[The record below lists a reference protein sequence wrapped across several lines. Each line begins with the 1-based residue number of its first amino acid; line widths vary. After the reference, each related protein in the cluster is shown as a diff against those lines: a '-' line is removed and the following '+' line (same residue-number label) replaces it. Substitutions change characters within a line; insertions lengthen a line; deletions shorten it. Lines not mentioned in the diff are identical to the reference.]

1 MSRRVRRRLNNPLD
15 QWTPATVAAAQANR
29 PRTYGT
35 RDFSS
40 AARRD
45 GREPLDATGQGFI
58 YRYQLQGSVFE
69 NGFPGAMANYVSGSL
84 NRATARGWTNDTWG
98 RVVQTFR
105 QAVARIVRRAK
116 WRRIIRALRLRA
128 RNGEMIA
135 HSSRSAP
142 MWPSVRDPGLASDRE
157 VSNYQARF
165 GPSVPIGPSESV
177 SHYGGL
183 RGTGTRG
190 FD

>member
-105 QAVARIVRRAK
+105 QAEARIVRRAK

-128 RNGEMIA
+128 RDGHGLHTRTVIYEGGG
-135 HSSRSAP
+135 RP
-142 MWPSVRDPGLASDRE
+142 RMWPQLRRMSQSTDAQL
-157 VSNYQARF
+157 QAYAQRM
-165 GPSVPIGPSESV
+165 GWPANWRP
-177 SHYGGL
+177 GL
-183 RGTGTRG
+183 RGTGTQG
-190 FD
+190 FN

>member
-84 NRATARGWTNDTWG
+84 NRATARGWTDETWG

-116 WRRIIRALRLRA
+116 WRRIIRALRMQRRLGDYFER
-128 RNGEMIA
+128 
-135 HSSRSAP
+135 SRP
-142 MWPSVRDPGLASDRE
+142 LA
-157 VSNYQARF
+157 
-165 GPSVPIGPSESV
+165 GPSSAVRGPNWVHMQQYFAPVRETPPSAED
-177 SHYGGL
+177 L
-183 RGTGTRG
+183 R
-190 FD
+190 